1 MPDSSMD
8 DNSSKAICLGDVVEF
23 DSEPMTISDSIERI
37 CIVMNGDSI
46 LCRSVKKTPEGY
58 VLSTLNKDLGEQLIR
73 NAEGVKLYKV
83 KSYIRA
89 Y

>member
-46 LCRSVKKTPEGY
+46 LCRSVKKSSEGY
-58 VLSTLNKDLGEQLIR
+58 MLSTLNKDLGEQLIR
-73 NAEGVKLYKV
+73 NAEGVKLHKV
-83 KSYIRA
+83 KCFLRPY
-89 Y
+89 